1 MLPHSEG
8 AAVRVA
14 PGAVAVG
21 AVAEADAVAGGSVG
35 SVVIAKECSRQY

>member
-21 AVAEADAVAGGSVG
+21 AVPGADAVAVGSGGSVI
-35 SVVIAKECSRQY
+35 IAKDFTG